1 MWYHMQKHKMFY
13 ALICVLAFYSSCY
26 PSRLFALFSPGSNN
40 LFTILCSCMRYS
52 WCCFL
57 FVFSLFFFLFL
68 FHFIFIFVA
77 VDAFIVVAGWCKMY
91 LNFKYGIVCE
101 CWTQEIWIQRHQPK
115 QKTENWKHQQQ
126 QQKNVTKMPLAIIWK
141 LHTHSKVH
149 YECAKR
155 KRNAAG
161 LPGWALN
168 TQRTHTYCSN
178 PIRIEYTQRRR

>member
-1 MWYHMQKHKMFY
+1 MYWHSI
-13 ALICVLAFYSSCY
+13 AL
-26 PSRLFALFSPGSNN
+26 ALFLVYSLSFR
-40 LFTILCSCMRYS
+40 LDLTIC
-52 WCCFL
+52 
-57 FVFSLFFFLFL
+57 SLFCAVVYDIVDVVSCLFFFVIFFLFL
-68 FHFIFIFVA
+68 FYFIFIFVA
-77 VDAFIVVAGWCKMY
+77 VDAIIVVAGWCKMY

-126 QQKNVTKMPLAIIWK
+126 QQKNVTKMPMAIIWK